1 MERISYIDEGDM
13 DHEGS
18 WNAITV
24 VLMDVYW
31 CTEWHAVCRG
41 LQRQI
46 LAGFRDLL
54 IKTLCFT
61 RCSSK
66 KNITTVIKVIS
77 VFIVSRDFK
86 NIGPLSCACSC
97 LLLYPASVYW
107 DDDGQHCEPS
117 ALSRKMREGEFLC
130 VCWQLVPLCLSHFSP
145 SLSVCSPSA
154 CSCVC
159 VRVCL

>member
-1 MERISYIDEGDM
+1 MVEVAASYPQRVSLRWSGPNEPHTSQMPRAALHTVLCADMERISYIDEGDM

-66 KNITTVIKVIS
+66 KT
-77 VFIVSRDFK
+77 
-86 NIGPLSCACSC
+86 
-97 LLLYPASVYW
+97 
-107 DDDGQHCEPS
+107 
-117 ALSRKMREGEFLC
+117 
-130 VCWQLVPLCLSHFSP
+130 
-145 SLSVCSPSA
+145 
-154 CSCVC
+154 
-159 VRVCL
+159 

>member
-1 MERISYIDEGDM
+1 MECDYCRINGRLLV
-13 DHEGS
+13 HRVACCLQG
-18 WNAITV
+18 ITTADSRRV
-24 VLMDVYW
+24 QRSVDKDIVFYEVL
-31 CTEWHAVCRG
+31 
-41 LQRQI
+41 L
-46 LAGFRDLL
+46 
-54 IKTLCFT
+54 
-61 RCSSK
+61 K

-77 VFIVSRDFK
+77 VFIVSQDFK